1 MSVPSTS
8 VVITA
13 PQRITFLN
21 AFRGNVYE
29 LATHPYGCRVLQRC
43 LEFLSDE
50 QKRPLLEEVHKYSI
64 NLMQNQ
70 FANYVIQFILEHG
83 KPVDRERILTRMR
96 GQVIY
101 LARHKIASNVC
112 EKALM
117 TADPEMRK
125 KLVDEIM
132 TPPPGVT
139 NPMATMMK
147 DQFANYVLQ
156 RALVV
161 SEGAQKALLVAK
173 MRAQLA
179 SMRRTSG
186 AYSKHLASIERALD
200 KVDAEAV
207 R

>member
-1 MSVPSTS
+1 
-8 VVITA
+8 
-13 PQRITFLN
+13 
-21 AFRGNVYE
+21 
-29 LATHPYGCRVLQRC
+29 
-43 LEFLSDE
+43 
-50 QKRPLLEEVHKYSI
+50 
-64 NLMQNQ
+64 
-70 FANYVIQFILEHG
+70 VIQFILEHG
-83 KPVDRERILTRMR
+83 KSADRDRVIARMR
-96 GQVIY
+96 GQVIHM
-101 LARHKIASNVC
+101 ARHKIASNVC

-156 RALVV
+156 RALSV
-161 SEGAQKALLVAK
+161 SEGAQRALLVAK

-200 KVDAEAV
+200 KVEGEV
-207 R
+207 TR

>member
-1 MSVPSTS
+1 VIQKIIECVP
-8 VVITA
+8 
-13 PQRITFLN
+13 PHRITFLD
-21 AFRGNVYE
+21 AFQGNVYE

-43 LEFLSDE
+43 LEHLSEE
-50 QKRPLLEEVHKYSI
+50 QKWPLLEEVHKYSI

-83 KPVDRERILTRMR
+83 QPADRDRIITKMR
-96 GQVIY
+96 GQVIN

-112 EKALM
+112 EKALI
-117 TADPEMRK
+117 TAGPELRK

-156 RALVV
+156 RALAV
-161 SEGAQKALLVAK
+161 SEGAQRALLVAK
-173 MRAQLA
+173 MRVQLV

-200 KVDAEAV
+200 KVESEGL